1 MVRYLFSVLPITEPE
16 APAAPAAPSERDRRP
31 LTHQLPTRKLSGSGE
46 APALHSSSAPTPY
59 AAAANNGR
67 NVAPV
72 RGDRVRGGAAK
83 RVPSDKVI
91 ISNALHYLI

>member
-1 MVRYLFSVLPITEPE
+1 MLSIIEPE
-16 APAAPAAPSERDRRP
+16 APAAPAAPSERDRR
-31 LTHQLPTRKLSGSGE
+31 QLPTRKLSGSGE
-46 APALHSSSAPTPY
+46 APVLHSSSAPTPY